1 MDPDELTRIKI
12 YPMSRS
18 SFWGSMPSSRY
29 SPCAACQVRD
39 QTVCGV
45 LQPHELE
52 RLNAIVTEVHLERGQ
67 ALFFQEDPADSVF
80 NVTRG
85 HIRVLKLLPDG
96 RRQITGFLYPGDF
109 LGMAYGS
116 EYAYTAEALDN
127 AVLCRFPREKLEAL
141 FDEFPQ
147 LEKRLL
153 EISSNELIAAQD
165 QMVLLGRKSA
175 IERIASFLLEMIRR
189 CERKGEDGGELRL
202 PMNREDI
209 GDYLG
214 LAVETTSRNLQE
226 LVVKEVIEIPSAP
239 LIIVRQRERLE
250 EIAEGEQKPW

>member
-1 MDPDELTRIKI
+1 
-12 YPMSRS
+12 
-18 SFWGSMPSSRY
+18 
-29 SPCAACQVRD
+29 VRD
-39 QTVCGV
+39 QTICGV

-67 ALFFQEDPADSVF
+67 ALFSQEDPADSVF

-116 EYAYTAEALDN
+116 EYAYTAEAIDD
-127 AVLCRFPREKLEAL
+127 VILCRFPREKLEAL
-141 FDEFPQ
+141 FAELPQ

-153 EISSNELIAAQD
+153 EIASNELIAAQN
-165 QMVLLGRKSA
+165 QMVVLGRKSA
-175 IERIASFLLEMIRR
+175 RERIASFLLELVRR
-189 CERKGEDGGELRL
+189 RERQGLNGSKLPL
-202 PMNREDI
+202 PMTREDI

-214 LAVETTSRNLQE
+214 MAVETTSRNLQE
-226 LVVKEVIEIPSAP
+226 LATRKVIEIPSAP
-239 LIIVRQRERLE
+239 LIIVRERERLE
-250 EIAEGEQKPW
+250 EIAEGEQTPW